1 MKSKRFSM
9 VTVRPDLR
17 WIEESLGESLGEG
30 LEPEPDVPPEL
41 GQVNPALDASVIPM
55 GEYCYYSP
63 NLIAGFVPCPYFTYT
78 RYGTAKCDFL
88 NIEAYDPEDSSVQRK
103 VAAHFGG
110 TEQVVAAGIIGHS
123 YFSDQFKVCGI
134 NQESITYVAGDLD
147 KAIALYADAVAGHRF
162 ADRYAWGRNNP
173 HFSDEHRRMLTAAY
187 DRFNVWEALCER
199 LEDVPRSSVDLIVK
213 TDALFRSLTASSD
226 EVMDGCAAY
235 ALHTNTEPNKQF
247 WYFYR
252 KNVSLKFK
260 SRIDSNRPLA

>member
-226 EVMDGCAAY
+226 EVMDGCAAD
-235 ALHTNTEPNKQF
+235 ALPTHTEPKKQF